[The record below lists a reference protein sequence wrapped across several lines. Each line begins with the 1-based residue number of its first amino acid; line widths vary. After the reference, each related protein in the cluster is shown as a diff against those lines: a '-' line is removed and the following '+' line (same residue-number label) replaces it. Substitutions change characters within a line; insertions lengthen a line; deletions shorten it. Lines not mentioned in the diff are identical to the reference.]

1 MRLQGF
7 KCDRCGKVV
16 TDQDYCKLGHSEVG
30 EEFLDDF
37 KELGEL
43 ELCDDCYEEF
53 RYAMRNFIAS
63 YMNYFG
69 SNHITGMDEEHILA
83 FKEDDEGTHVEE
95 VL

>member
-37 KELGEL
+37 SELFKM

-53 RYAMRNFIAS
+53 RHLMRDSIGK
-63 YMNYFG
+63 YFG
-69 SNHITGMDEEHILA
+69 T
-83 FKEDDEGTHVEE
+83 E
-95 VL
+95 VDF

>member
-30 EEFLDDF
+30 EEFL
-37 KELGEL
+37 KEFYLAEM

-53 RYAMRNFIAS
+53 MQGMRNFLAG
-63 YMNYFG
+63 YMSYFG
-69 SNHITGMDEEHILA
+69 SGRSEE
-83 FKEDDEGTHVEE
+83 VEE
-95 VL
+95 